1 LDNFQS
7 QIDSENQKA
16 TERISS
22 GGIKHFFLEVIETVL
37 MALLLYAGINAISAR
52 IRVDGY
58 SMVPTLQNGELVIVN
73 RLSYKFSKPKIG
85 DVIVFR
91 FPKNPQQEYIKRIIG
106 LPGDLVEVHSGRV
119 MVNGKVIDE
128 PYISEPP
135 AYSTKASVPQN
146 SLYVLGDN
154 RNNSS
159 DSHAWGPVP
168 FEYVIG
174 KAVFVYW
181 PPASWGLVD
190 HIVAAIAAP

>member
-1 LDNFQS
+1 MDNFQT
-7 QIDSENQKA
+7 QIEPTNHEETEQKS
-16 TERISS
+16 SS
-22 GGIKHFFLEVIETVL
+22 GVKHFFLEVIETVL
-37 MALLLYAGINAISAR
+37 LALLLYSGINAISAR

-91 FPKNPQQEYIKRIIG
+91 FPKNPQQEYIKRVIG
-106 LPGDLVEVHSGRV
+106 LPGDTVEVH
-119 MVNGKVIDE
+119 NGKVIVSGQIINE

-135 AYSTKASVPQN
+135 SYSTQSTVPQD

-168 FEYVIG
+168 IEYVIG

-181 PPASWGLVD
+181 PPAKWSLVD
-190 HIVAAIAAP
+190 HIGAAIAAP

>member
-1 LDNFQS
+1 LDNFQT
-7 QIDSENQKA
+7 QIDSENQKV
-16 TERISS
+16 TEQKSS

-73 RLSYKFSKPKIG
+73 RISYKFSKPKIG

-135 AYSTKASVPQN
+135 AYSTKTSVPQN

-181 PPASWGLVD
+181 PPANWGLVD